1 MDNKHEDVHAQQVER
16 DGSDV
21 EANNEKSE
29 PDLIDEPTI
38 TGHATNFVEDKE
50 RSRRLR
56 WKVDLRFLP
65 ICGFVY
71 LLNYLDRGNIGAA
84 RILNSETGDDILQ
97 TTGTTPNGYAVAVS
111 LFSVAY
117 AVFEVPSN
125 WIMKRYVR
133 PSLWLGFLLFG
144 WGALTVGFTGIQ
156 TYGQIV
162 GLRFLIGVFEAGF
175 FPGCIYF
182 ISMWYPVEERSLRIA
197 LVGSSAS
204 AAGAFNGAI
213 AYGVGQLNGTAGLEG
228 FRWLFLVEGIIT
240 LACVP
245 IFFWCV
251 PDYPARARWLS
262 EDDKRYMEDRIKVHG
277 GGYTKA
283 HASRHEVLTTCFH
296 PRMMA
301 HFFAYLCD
309 MIPLGSMTFFAPTI
323 VNGLGYDSLQANL
336 MTVPPWIFGYVVCL
350 FLAWSADTRN
360 ARGFHV
366 AASSV
371 VGFIGWLVQAV
382 APADAYKLRYGM
394 LFLCAAGAFPSANP
408 LSAWV
413 TCNVPS
419 IATMFIATAINNSFA
434 GVGSL
439 ISQWIWRDSEKE
451 TGYTTGNSVCAAC
464 SACVVVTS
472 LTLRFYYGKL
482 NKVGAKDARGKE
494 RIWLL

>member
-1 MDNKHEDVHAQQVER
+1 MDNKHEDIHAQHVEH

-38 TGHATNFVEDKE
+38 TGHATTFVEDKE

-283 HASRHEVLTTCFH
+283 HASRHEVLT
-296 PRMMA
+296 
-301 HFFAYLCD
+301 
-309 MIPLGSMTFFAPTI
+309 
-323 VNGLGYDSLQANL
+323 
-336 MTVPPWIFGYVVCL
+336 
-350 FLAWSADTRN
+350 
-360 ARGFHV
+360 
-366 AASSV
+366 
-371 VGFIGWLVQAV
+371 
-382 APADAYKLRYGM
+382 
-394 LFLCAAGAFPSANP
+394 
-408 LSAWV
+408 
-413 TCNVPS
+413 
-419 IATMFIATAINNSFA
+419 
-434 GVGSL
+434 
-439 ISQWIWRDSEKE
+439 
-451 TGYTTGNSVCAAC
+451 
-464 SACVVVTS
+464 
-472 LTLRFYYGKL
+472 
-482 NKVGAKDARGKE
+482 
-494 RIWLL
+494 